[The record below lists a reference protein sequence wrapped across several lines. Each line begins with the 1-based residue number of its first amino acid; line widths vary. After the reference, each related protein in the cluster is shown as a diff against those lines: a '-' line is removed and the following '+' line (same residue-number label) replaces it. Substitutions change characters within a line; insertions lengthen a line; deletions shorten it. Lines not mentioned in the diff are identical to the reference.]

1 MPDWLSAIFL
11 GIIEGLTEFLP
22 VSSTGHLLIF
32 QNTGLLP
39 KQSDL
44 FNVVIQ
50 SGAVIAVLLAFS
62 TRAKDLLVNWST
74 PENRDYL
81 AKLAV
86 AFGITGAGGLIIKK
100 LGLQLPE
107 KVAPVAWATLIG
119 GLVIFAVE
127 AWAKKRAPSAKLTW
141 SIAIAVAVAQ
151 LVAAVFP
158 GTSRSGACILV
169 ALALG
174 LGRPMATEFSFLVGV
189 PTLLAA
195 GGLKIVSAIGK
206 GTAGDEKWGLVL
218 IATLAAAA
226 SAFVVVRWLMRF
238 VQTHTLVVFGW
249 YRIVLGAAL
258 LLFFR
263 DK

>member
-1 MPDWLSAIFL
+1 MPDWLSAVFL

-22 VSSTGHLLIF
+22 VSSTGHLLLA
-32 QNTGLLP
+32 QNSLLLP

-62 TRAKDLLVNWST
+62 TRAKDLLVNWAT

-100 LGLQLPE
+100 LELQLPE

-226 SAFVVVRWLMRF
+226 SAFVVVKWLMRF